1 VLVAAPREV
10 GGAEGE
16 AAPAAAGRRE
26 SMGWM
31 PRTGAPAGAI
41 GGGRAATGWGTIA
54 GRSSGSFELAYSEP
68 TRVGDPAGQTSPEEL
83 IAAAHAG
90 CFAMSLAAEISKL
103 RHEPRRLSVTATCV
117 MDEVEGKGHL
127 VVASNIEASADVPG
141 LDRAA
146 FHEAV
151 ERADAGCPISTLIR
165 GSAAVSVTAEL
176 IG

>member
-1 VLVAAPREV
+1 
-10 GGAEGE
+10 
-16 AAPAAAGRRE
+16 
-26 SMGWM
+26 M
-31 PRTGAPAGAI
+31 PRIERTAEAVWEGRVATGA
-41 GGGRAATGWGTIA
+41 GTIS
-54 GRSSGSFELAYSEP
+54 GRSSGAFELAYSEP

-103 RHEPRRLSVTATCV
+103 RHEPRRLSVTAVCV

-127 VVASNIEASADVPG
+127 VVASNIEAKADVPG
-141 LDRAA
+141 LDEDGFRA
-146 FHEAV
+146 AV

-176 IG
+176 AG

>member
-1 VLVAAPREV
+1 MAEAVWQGRVAS
-10 GGAEGE
+10 GG
-16 AAPAAAGRRE
+16 
-26 SMGWM
+26 
-31 PRTGAPAGAI
+31 
-41 GGGRAATGWGTIA
+41 GTIA
-54 GRSSGSFELAYSEP
+54 GRSSGSFDLAYSEP

-83 IAAAHAG
+83 VAAAHAG

-103 RHEPRRLSVTATCV
+103 HLEPRRVSVSATCV

-127 VVASNIEASADVPG
+127 VVASNLEVRADVPG
-141 LDRAA
+141 LDETA

-176 IG
+176 AG